1 MMKYAKVEGNN
12 SLIRDL
18 NSNAVIL
25 TDENKVLSA
34 RQKKANRLK
43 QKEEF
48 EQMKQDIQNIKHLL
62 NQIVEKL

>member
-1 MMKYAKVEGNN
+1 MKYAKVEGSN

-18 NSNAVIL
+18 SSNAVIL
-25 TDENKVLSA
+25 TDENKVMTA
-34 RQKKANRLK
+34 REKKANRIK

-48 EQMKQDIQNIKHLL
+48 EQLKQDVQNIKHLL

>member
-1 MMKYAKVEGNN
+1 MKYAKVEGNN

>member
-1 MMKYAKVEGNN
+1 M
-12 SLIRDL
+12 
-18 NSNAVIL
+18 
-25 TDENKVLSA
+25 SA

-48 EQMKQDIQNIKHLL
+48 EQMKQDVQNIKHLL

>member
-1 MMKYAKVEGNN
+1 MKYAKVEGSN

-48 EQMKQDIQNIKHLL
+48 EQMKQDVQNIKHLL